1 MAKLVKMKY
10 RTIGGDLKI
19 NTYNATISKKIVVA
33 SGIDPEEEITVKAEN
48 GKIIIEQK
56 NKGKNYD

>member
-33 SGIDPEEEITVKAEN
+33 SGIDPEKEIIVKAEN
-48 GKIIIEQK
+48 GKIIIE
-56 NKGKNYD
+56 NKR